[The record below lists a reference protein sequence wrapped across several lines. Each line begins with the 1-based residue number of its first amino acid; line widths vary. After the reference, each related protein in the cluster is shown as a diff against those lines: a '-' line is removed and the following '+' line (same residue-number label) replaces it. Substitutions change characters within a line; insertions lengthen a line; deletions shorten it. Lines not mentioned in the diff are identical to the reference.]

1 MNKTESTEFV
11 TSPSTKKHGFIQ
23 IRSVSYNK
31 FPPMKDPDIFGSFDP
46 VTHERNNMKTQYH
59 WVKKPPFATRNLEKF
74 RSSYQTFY
82 SGFKHKSID
91 IKSMNKS
98 NQPLVLPANKTSG
111 RDLAKTFGYNT
122 DGCFKNIPHWKSE
135 STKFIKKKNIMDLE
149 TRERDPYF
157 LNFIRDEIID
167 DMPDYKSQKD
177 TCMPKHYET
186 VKSQT
191 VLTEQQFRTSFKFNM
206 EEKPENYENDR
217 VHIGV

>member
-1 MNKTESTEFV
+1 MNEITWKLNIIGSKNLLLRLGIWKSSVQVIRHSIQDSSIKVSISSQWIKAISTTTFL
-11 TSPSTKKHGFIQ
+11 KKQ
-23 IRSVSYNK
+23 R
-31 FPPMKDPDIFGSFDP
+31 
-46 VTHERNNMKTQYH
+46 
-59 WVKKPPFATRNLEKF
+59 
-74 RSSYQTFY
+74 
-82 SGFKHKSID
+82 
-91 IKSMNKS
+91 
-98 NQPLVLPANKTSG
+98 PLVLPANKTSG

-191 VLTEQQFRTSFKFNM
+191 VIFCF
-206 EEKPENYENDR
+206 
-217 VHIGV
+217 